1 GPTESVGE
9 MSVITG
15 EPRTAGVRAIRD
27 SLLVELSQEACDRSL
42 ANDRR
47 LSRKLNRVIVER
59 YRRKMGKEF
68 PRRPVSIAVVPLTT
82 AVAASEFS
90 RAFQQALARRIPTM
104 VTDSGNVESAL
115 GEGSASVQRGDTRNR
130 PLIEWLTAREQ
141 EHECMLYVGDAGNTP
156 WTRRA
161 LRQADVVLL
170 VTTSDADPSPTAL
183 EQTLL
188 GTSGIGSRAQCELV
202 LLHDSDELPIA
213 GTLAWKQG
221 RCLERLHLVRR
232 GYSADWTRLAALLSE
247 ISSVPSWLR
256 NSEVFCGLDD
266 DQLRI
271 LQAEFLWRH
280 LGGQEVLFPEG

>member
-1 GPTESVGE
+1 GLSLVDWLRRCDLVADLTPDDLRQIESELRWRELDGGELLFAQGDPGGSLFLVVGGRLRVESTVDGRTQVMAEIGPTESVGE

-68 PRRPVSIAVVPLTT
+68 PGRAVSIAVVPLTT

-90 RAFQQALARRIPTM
+90 QTLQQALARRIPTM

-130 PLIEWLTAREQ
+130 RLIEWLTAREQ

-170 VTTSDADPSPTAL
+170 VTTSDA
-183 EQTLL
+183 
-188 GTSGIGSRAQCELV
+188 
-202 LLHDSDELPIA
+202 
-213 GTLAWKQG
+213 
-221 RCLERLHLVRR
+221 
-232 GYSADWTRLAALLSE
+232 
-247 ISSVPSWLR
+247 
-256 NSEVFCGLDD
+256 
-266 DQLRI
+266 
-271 LQAEFLWRH
+271 
-280 LGGQEVLFPEG
+280 